1 MYKCSV
7 FQGIRKKR
15 SKRDSDAADED
26 DEEDEEDDDSDRM
39 TPRLPKRER
48 RESESVTQRSSFA
61 ANFSPTPA
69 FSESVQSGL
78 PPERSK
84 DTPASRT
91 DYGSL
96 SPMSPSLTPAMPASS
111 SVFGIERK
119 PFDFMSP
126 HSNTGDIIPSF
137 GGYSSASAKPPPGY
151 PGIPRPVREAA
162 SHLLHQTSGQ
172 QPVYSPGNKPVY
184 SPGTGSQYS
193 GSKFHYSG
201 DGGSQPPGL
210 SQPQHFYS
218 GSGQFL
224 PPSKSTGH
232 GSGHVAPH
240 RRPSV
245 IMRAGKEDSSK
256 LQMQADIL
264 KFHGNIL
271 THTGK

>member
-1 MYKCSV
+1 
-7 FQGIRKKR
+7 
-15 SKRDSDAADED
+15 
-26 DEEDEEDDDSDRM
+26 M

-48 RESESVTQRSSFA
+48 RESESVAQRSSFA
-61 ANFSPTPA
+61 ANPFSPNTSFPET
-69 FSESVQSGL
+69 SPRPGGGL
-78 PPERSK
+78 TPERSK
-84 DTPASRT
+84 DTPRT
-91 DYGSL
+91 DYGT
-96 SPMSPSLTPAMPASS
+96 PMSPRLTPASS

-119 PFDFMSP
+119 PFDFMSA
-126 HSNTGDIIPSF
+126 HSSGDIIPSF

-151 PGIPRPVREAA
+151 PGQPRQPVGEAT

-172 QPVYSPGNKPVY
+172 QQVYSQGNKPVY

-201 DGGSQPPGL
+201 DGGSHQ
-210 SQPQHFYS
+210 SQQFYS
-218 GSGQFL
+218 GPGQFL
-224 PPSKSTGH
+224 PPSKSP
-232 GSGHVAPH
+232 GHVASH

-271 THTGK
+271 THTGKKNPLIL